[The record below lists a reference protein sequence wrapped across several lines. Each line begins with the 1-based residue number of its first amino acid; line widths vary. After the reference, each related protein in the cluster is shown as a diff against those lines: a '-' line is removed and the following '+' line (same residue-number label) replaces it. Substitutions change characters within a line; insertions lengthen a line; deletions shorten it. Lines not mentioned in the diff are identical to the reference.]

1 MFKASL
7 LFFGQYDKTVGSG
20 EKNRERRIDRSIDS
34 AYEKV
39 ALVMKTGKSTYA
51 QIVLNWGTVNVKAG
65 EKKLVR
71 IEKSDDYR

>member
-1 MFKASL
+1 MCAKIL
-7 LFFGQYDKTVGSG
+7 TLP
-20 EKNRERRIDRSIDS
+20 DRSIDS

-39 ALVMKTGKSTYA
+39 ALVMKTGKSTHA

-71 IEKSDDYR
+71 IEKSDDCR

>member
-7 LFFGQYDKTVGSG
+7 LFFGQYDKNVGSS
-20 EKNRERRIDRSIDS
+20 EKIRERRIDRSIDS

-39 ALVMKTGKSTYA
+39 ALVMKTGKSTHA

>member
-1 MFKASL
+1 
-7 LFFGQYDKTVGSG
+7 
-20 EKNRERRIDRSIDS
+20 
-34 AYEKV
+34 
-39 ALVMKTGKSTYA
+39 MKTGKSTHA